1 MILLVTVVYF
11 AKRRRGQNR
20 NQNPYY
26 NPSEGS
32 NPTATTGYSNRP
44 ERETTAFIVN
54 SEGKETLDGSVETKV
69 IPHILKNY
77 EKFRKKQGMCF
88 KQLQLQEWNNS
99 GDSYNQAS
107 THPYPVHSVPTPTRS
122 GTWFRD

>member
-1 MILLVTVVYF
+1 MMLLLVTAVYF
-11 AKRRRGQNR
+11 AKRRRGPNR

-77 EKFRKKQGMCF
+77 EKFRKKQGKCF
-88 KQLQLQEWNNS
+88 VNS
-99 GDSYNQAS
+99 NQKTVTAILGHIEVHVGPSTSYF
-107 THPYPVHSVPTPTRS
+107 THSM
-122 GTWFRD
+122 

>member
-1 MILLVTVVYF
+1 MLLVTVVYF

-88 KQLQLQEWNNS
+88 KVLRDLRTAW
-99 GDSYNQAS
+99 S
-107 THPYPVHSVPTPTRS
+107 TDRLWSDRLWCVDP
-122 GTWFRD
+122 WLK

>member
-1 MILLVTVVYF
+1 MNNLKCFQTQSNTWYIALIVIGVMMLLVTVVYF

-88 KQLQLQEWNNS
+88 KKLQL
-99 GDSYNQAS
+99 
-107 THPYPVHSVPTPTRS
+107 
-122 GTWFRD
+122 

>member
-1 MILLVTVVYF
+1 MMVLLVTAVYF
-11 AKRRRGQNR
+11 AKRRRGPNR

-77 EKFRKKQGMCF
+77 EKFRKKQGKCF
-88 KQLQLQEWNNS
+88 VNS
-99 GDSYNQAS
+99 NKKMW
-107 THPYPVHSVPTPTRS
+107 HPFWP
-122 GTWFRD
+122 